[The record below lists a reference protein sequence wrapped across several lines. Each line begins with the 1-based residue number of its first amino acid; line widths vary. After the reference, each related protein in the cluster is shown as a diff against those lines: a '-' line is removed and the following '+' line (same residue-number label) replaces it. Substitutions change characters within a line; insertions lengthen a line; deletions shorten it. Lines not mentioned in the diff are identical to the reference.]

1 VKRSHVQKDVLD
13 YLELYHGWRTSH
25 GIALDINAKEDS
37 VGTAL
42 TRLRRRGLVMS
53 RPRFNHT
60 HEGAYIPTLEWRA
73 CA

>member
-13 YLELYHGWRTSH
+13 YLDIYHGWRTSH

-42 TRLRRRGLVMS
+42 TRLRRQGLVKS
-53 RPRFNHT
+53 RPRLDSKD
-60 HEGAYIPTLEWRA
+60 GAYRLTLEWRA
-73 CA
+73 CG